1 MEVTLL
7 DHTKLSNAVIA
18 GRTAYQSF
26 HKGGNYAVATDKIT
40 KVDEEFIN
48 RLVHKFKHKS
58 IIEQVVYNFKMDNF
72 SRALLQQW
80 SRSRIMSQ
88 TVMSTRYVKPKDF
101 TLHKTGNE
109 ELDIHIQ
116 NYFDETIEK
125 FGNLSNDILKYS
137 YPEAL
142 NTKNVVQINARELL
156 HLCEL
161 RLDKAAMDEYRE
173 LMILI
178 LDSLPEEHKFLYSE
192 FYGSSN
198 PINT

>member
-1 MEVTLL
+1 MKVTLL

-26 HKGGNYAVATDKIT
+26 HKGGDYDIATDKIT
-40 KVDEEFIN
+40 KVDEEFVD
-48 RLVHKFKHKS
+48 RLVNKFKHSS

-101 TLHKTGNE
+101 TLHKTGNT

-116 NYFDETIEK
+116 NYFDDTIKK
-125 FGNLSNDILKYS
+125 FSHLSNDILKYS

-142 NTKNVVQINARELL
+142 NTKNVVQMNARELL

-161 RLDKAAMDEYRE
+161 RLDKSAMEEYRE
-173 LMILI
+173 LMVMI
-178 LDSLPEEHKFLYSE
+178 LDSLPEEHMFLYSV
-192 FYGSSN
+192 YSK
-198 PINT
+198 